1 MTSALVMKN
10 SHFVELTSDEMMF
23 VDGGSI
29 WKALEATAGALLIG
43 AAPLG
48 GILAGIG
55 ASVVGTPVVGVA
67 AGIGAAATMV
77 SYGSS
82 LLDNAT
88 KK

>member
-1 MTSALVMKN
+1 MTNALVMKN

-23 VDGGSI
+23 VDGGNI
-29 WKALEATAGALLIG
+29 WKGLAGAAGAILIG

-55 ASVVGTPVVGVA
+55 GSVVGTPVVGVA
-67 AGIGAAATMV
+67 AGIGTAATMV
-77 SYGSS
+77 SYGAN
-82 LLDNAT
+82 LLDYAT